1 VQQRQRTHGG
11 LTPPALGTVRTAV
24 CRNNDDF
31 SDAQTHAHKSGGRQ
45 PAVANIR
52 ARWQKHNES
61 CPANNDHRT
70 RSGGR
75 QPAVVFGKR
84 TCRNAA
90 VKSRETAGTMLTSA
104 GAAAPANPRGAYAPR
119 SCIALR
125 TSVGEK
131 TIFPM
136 HKRTLT
142 RAAGVSPPWRT
153 FDRAGKSITKRRFMS
168 GEQRPP
174 DQERRASARRG
185 VRETHLQ
192 ERRRKVAGDRRH
204 YAHERR
210 CSSAGEPT
218 GGLRPPLLA
227 LLERPSAG
235 IMTIFPMHKR
245 TLTRAAG
252 VSPPWRT
259 FERAGKSITNHV
271 RRTTT
276 TGLGAANVSPP
287 WV

>member
-31 SDAQTHAHKSGGRQ
+31 FDAQTHVHK
-45 PAVANIR
+45 
-52 ARWQKHNES
+52 
-61 CPANNDHRT
+61 
-70 RSGGR
+70 SGGR

-90 VKSRETAGTMLTSA
+90 VKSRETAGTLLTSA

-131 TIFPM
+131 TIFSM

-153 FDRAGKSITKRRFMS
+153 FDRACKAHRSMS

-174 DQERRASARRG
+174 DQERRALARRG
-185 VRETHLQ
+185 AESCICN
-192 ERRRKVAGDRRH
+192 GDRLFRTQH
-204 YAHERR
+204 VRPGTIGSHPT
-210 CSSAGEPT
+210 AG
-218 GGLRPPLLA
+218 LHQPLLV
-227 LLERPSAG
+227 G
-235 IMTIFPMHKR
+235 C
-245 TLTRAAG
+245 AAA
-252 VSPPWRT
+252 
-259 FERAGKSITNHV
+259 FAQ
-271 RRTTT
+271 
-276 TGLGAANVSPP
+276 
-287 WV
+287 